1 MLKNYNQPKSSPMKI
16 KKAINLLKITFF
28 SVLFVSSVMSAPAAE
43 AFDVGS
49 IGDLFTTQ
57 DQGLSFEQF
66 DPNKTL
72 ELSPEGLNTSLTE
85 STDAREYVIKI
96 VNFALGFLGL
106 IAVLIVIYGGVLYVT
121 AAGEEENA
129 TKGKKAITYA
139 SIGLLIILGSFAFV
153 NTIIRGASDGSED
166 GRQNVVGN
174 SFGGSFNAYAV
185 QVRSLA
191 QDIYYSFVFFAE
203 VNEEIKGMLD
213 DLDKASLSYKST
225 LVSKESILNYLFS
238 VKEKLVGIRS
248 RVTKFSTA
256 YTQINDFVRN
266 VDGYIDQVQLLN
278 QSGKAKVKGD
288 GDIEI
293 CSLGTDFFDEGNNE
307 TVFEDLGEGIVEGV
321 STLGYGDQYCS
332 NSYSS
337 YNIALFDFWSEY
349 KKGLQSKLKINDP
362 KNPESLLY
370 ILEPIKKDFESRVI
384 ESLSGLYEIQNAISG
399 SEAFKSG
406 PISKLFTDIFTLY
419 GYDHALP
426 SNYKE
431 GFLKK
436 ISTLNFDEK
445 SKNTF
450 DEAGNL
456 LLQAMKKQIELADE
470 IAKLKSVEAHLR
482 ANVVN
487 GSAPLVVTFDVLDSL
502 DPAGGTIVSQSITW
516 NLTGQTTFE
525 GTAVNATISPDVV
538 ECVEPTSKEDK
549 EFYGTTFR
557 QCTFK
562 QPGTYI
568 ATVKIESNDP
578 SKYVEGMSSLII
590 KVNPPTTR
598 VNLSINDKIT
608 VISYYDSGILKTD
621 KNYVAVTLEEAK
633 KGVKFD
639 ASKTENV
646 TNFKWDFGNNKIV
659 ETDVSGIQTAV
670 YDAEGRYKVN
680 LEVLNKLGD
689 VDRKIFTLDVSNV
702 AARIQLTP
710 SEDIFVDRPVIIDGT
725 LSSSSSGKIKSYEW
739 KITNINSQGKEEEV
753 DIGSSRNKSSFAYKF
768 KEPGKYTVNLTVVSD
783 LGKAVAVPEN
793 IIVESQP
800 PKAVLE
806 SNIPDASQP
815 ATVHLNA
822 GKSFDPDG
830 ESGELEYKWTIEP
843 ESKNG
848 EDWEFVNSSSSE
860 KDPIVKFNKKGDY
873 KIKLRVTDATTKG
886 PGISEEFGEATKNI
900 SIDNVL
906 DVSFA
911 QDQEVTAILNDKGE
925 ATINFKIQST
935 NAIAYEIDFGDGDK
949 SSGDIN
955 SSKSIPHKYTKGGK
969 YSVKVTVYDED
980 DNDNTVSRRV
990 FIGGGDSPIAKA
1002 KVLVNGVEILDT
1014 SEVIE
1019 VNKKDIITFDASE
1032 SRNTDGT
1039 GRDLKYSWDFGDT
1052 DKSSNRTATH
1062 SYKEL
1067 SPESEGYFKVNLIV
1081 YDKDDTEETSEDSV
1095 KVKVVNKA
1103 PIFSSLQAIPDINSA
1118 DLVTPVSLTVKVYGA
1133 DDEDGDIT
1141 QYRWWYYDLSNP
1153 DDQLGIQITQSPSAK
1168 LIIGTKGK
1176 EGKEVKYG
1184 FGVEVTDNDNLKVSS
1199 EELLNSEQLP
1209 VLKVKNGPNA
1219 APTAKF
1225 NVDVTKVFTGDKIT
1239 FTSSSKDPDGKIT
1252 NYIWD
1257 VEGDG
1262 FFNNAPTTKSTITHV
1277 YSQKNL
1283 NGYDVRL
1290 KVIDD
1295 KGGEAVSE
1303 PVRIFVDTL
1312 AEPPKAA
1319 FKYQVVEGSSG
1330 RKVRFISTSTA
1341 DETAGAKIVSYS
1353 WDFDTKSNAESAD
1366 YDGDGKKDNDTQSK
1380 NKDPE
1385 YQYESQG
1392 EFDVKL
1398 TVTDSQGNTDFVSR
1412 TIRIPL
1418 ADAPVA
1424 AFTYIMEGDK
1434 IVFQNNSKPD
1444 TKNGAK
1450 ITKYIWDFDVS
1461 SDLPDADID
1470 GDGKKDNDKN
1480 SEQENPIHEYDQAG
1494 NYQVKLTV
1502 IDNQGN
1508 EDIVINQVQYTP
1520 SLDDLGFGEIGD
1532 TNLKAVFTT
1541 NPAPSSDGI
1550 VYISGDK
1557 GSVTF
1562 DFSKSQGSIAYY
1574 IFDKN
1579 IYFDTDGNGTKNDDQ
1594 DFKTT
1599 LPGTWKT
1606 NFELAWGKIVV
1617 KLTVVDIS
1625 GNENTTLQEIKFK

>member
-1 MLKNYNQPKSSPMKI
+1 MLKNYNQPKSSPMNI

-28 SVLFVSSVMSAPAAE
+28 SVLFVSSVMSAPVAQA
-43 AFDVGS
+43 DILDS

-72 ELSPEGLNTSLTE
+72 ELSEEGLNTSLTE

-174 SFGGSFNAYAV
+174 SYGGSFNASAV
-185 QVRSLA
+185 QVRSIA
-191 QDIYYSFVFFAE
+191 EKIYSHFLFFAE
-203 VNEEIKGMLD
+203 TVEEIKNINN
-213 DLDKASLSYKST
+213 DLDKASLDPAKNI
-225 LVSKESILNYLFS
+225 VAQGEMLNFLFS
-238 VKEKLVGIRS
+238 VKEKMINLRTKVVKFSSAYVNINEFIRS
-248 RVTKFSTA
+248 IDT
-256 YTQINDFVRN
+256 
-266 VDGYIDQVQLLN
+266 YIDDIQSLNSLELFQRNPDNFNQFLLS
-278 QSGKAKVKGD
+278 SGKPVICDEKELDDADTAAIAISGALGDPTIAITEKVISGVLDCASYPAGLFEKWE
-288 GDIEI
+288 EI
-293 CSLGTDFFDEGNNE
+293 RQKLKNTDTTKTDSLAYIFSPIKTDFQARLCENF
-307 TVFEDLGEGIVEGV
+307 
-321 STLGYGDQYCS
+321 
-332 NSYSS
+332 
-337 YNIALFDFWSEY
+337 SE
-349 KKGLQSKLKINDP
+349 LIIIRN
-362 KNPESLLY
+362 
-370 ILEPIKKDFESRVI
+370 
-384 ESLSGLYEIQNAISG
+384 SLSGISAADNGSVGKLYDEMKTSYGYTDAISCATG
-399 SEAFKSG
+399 S
-406 PISKLFTDIFTLY
+406 
-419 GYDHALP
+419 
-426 SNYKE
+426 
-431 GFLKK
+431 GFLAELSSWNIDYPPSKIDVAGGYLVKAIKTQLELAKK
-436 ISTLNFDEK
+436 ISE
-445 SKNTF
+445 
-450 DEAGNL
+450 
-456 LLQAMKKQIELADE
+456 
-470 IAKLKSVEAHLR
+470 LKSVEAHLR
-482 ANVVN
+482 ANVTN
-487 GSAPLVVTFDVLDSL
+487 GSAPLVVTFDVLESL
-502 DPAGGTIVSQSITW
+502 DPAGGTIVSQNIVW
-516 NLTGQTTFE
+516 NLSGQTTFE
-525 GTAVNATISPDVV
+525 GANVGATIGQEVV

-568 ATVKIESNDP
+568 ATVKIKSNDS
-578 SKYVEGMSSLII
+578 SKFVEGMSSLII

-598 VNLSINDKIT
+598 INLKVDGIS
-608 VISYYDSGILKTD
+608 VISYYESGILKTD
-621 KNYVAVTLEEAK
+621 KNYTAVTLEEAK
-633 KGVKFD
+633 KGIIFNAKD
-639 ASKTENV
+639 TKPLP
-646 TNFKWDFGNNKIV
+646 TNFKWDFGNNIIV
-659 ETDVSGIQTAV
+659 ESDPTGEQTMK
-670 YDAEGRYKVN
+670 YEAEGRYKVA

-689 VDRKIFTLDVSNV
+689 VDRKIFTLEVSNV

-725 LSSSSSGKIKSYEW
+725 LSSSSSGKIKAYEW
-739 KITNINSQGKEEEV
+739 TITKTNAQGKEEEV
-753 DIGSSRNKSSFAYKF
+753 DIGTSKNKSSFAYRF
-768 KEPGKYTVNLTVVSD
+768 KEPGKYTINLTATSS
-783 LGKAVAVPEN
+783 LGTAEAAPEN

-800 PKAVLE
+800 PKAILE

-822 GKSFDPDG
+822 GKSFDPDD
-830 ESGELEYKWTIEP
+830 ESSDLGYKWTIEP

-848 EDWEFVNSSSSE
+848 EDWEFINSSASE

-873 KIKLRVTDATTKG
+873 KIKLRVTDLATKG
-886 PGISEEFGEATKNI
+886 PGLNEEFGEATKNL
-900 SIDNVL
+900 SVTNVL

-911 QDQEVTAILNDKGE
+911 QDQDVTAILNDKGE
-925 ATINFKIQST
+925 ATINFKVQSA
-935 NAIAYEIDFGDGDK
+935 NAMAYEIDFGDGDK
-949 SSGDIN
+949 SSGDIEK
-955 SSKSIPHKYTKGGK
+955 SKSIPHKYTKGGK
-969 YSVKVTVYDED
+969 YTVKVTVYDEE
-980 DNDNTVSRRV
+980 DNDNTVTRRV

-1014 SEVIE
+1014 SEIIE
-1019 VNKKDIITFDASE
+1019 VNKKDVITFDASD

-1052 DKSSNRTATH
+1052 DKSSNKTATH

-1067 SPESEGYFKVNLIV
+1067 SPESEGYFKVNLTV
-1081 YDKDDTEETSEDSV
+1081 YDKDDADETSEDSV

-1103 PIFSSLQAIPDINSA
+1103 PIFSSLQAIPDVNSA
-1118 DLVTPVSLTVKVYGA
+1118 DLVTPVSLTVKIYGA

-1141 QYRWWYYDLSNP
+1141 QYRWWYYDLANP

-1184 FGVEVTDNDNLKVSS
+1184 FGVEVTDNDNLKISS
-1199 EELLNSEQLP
+1199 ADVLNKDQLP

-1262 FFNNAPTTKSTITHV
+1262 FFNNAPTTKSTITHI
-1277 YSQKNL
+1277 YTQKNL
-1283 NGYDVRL
+1283 NGYEVRL

-1295 KGGEAVSE
+1295 KAGEAVSE

-1312 AEPPKAA
+1312 AEAPKAA

-1341 DETAGAKIVSYS
+1341 DETAGAKIVNYS

-1366 YDGDGKKDNDTQSK
+1366 SDGDGKKDNDTQSK

-1398 TVTDSQGNTDFVSR
+1398 TVTDSQGNTDFVTR
-1412 TIRIPL
+1412 TVRIPL

-1424 AFTYIMEGDK
+1424 AFTYIMEGNK

-1450 ITKYIWDFDVS
+1450 ITKYIWDFDIS
-1461 SDLPDADID
+1461 SELPDADTD

-1480 SEQENPIHEYDQAG
+1480 SQQENPIHQYDQAG

-1502 IDNQGN
+1502 VDNQGN
-1508 EDIVINQVQYTP
+1508 EDIVINQIQYTP
-1520 SLDDLGFGEIGD
+1520 SLGDLGFGEIGD